1 MDDRATDSW
10 EAFRRRPPPAQA
22 AAEDAFAGF
31 GAAGPPWS
39 AGPVG
44 RGQLADPDPGY
55 RGAIAQP
62 RSDRPQ
68 SAQPGSGQPAAGP
81 RAPFGVPPVIGL
93 IAVLTVQAVLSIR
106 LIRGNT
112 AYQDEA
118 MYLWAGHLMWAHWLH
133 GATIPPF
140 QAYFGGAPV
149 LYPPIGAIADSLGGL
164 AAARGLSL
172 AMLLGVTALLWTMTR
187 RLYGDRA
194 AFFASALFAVAGPVL
209 LLGAFAACDS
219 LSLLLLAT
227 AAWCAVRA
235 GQRSDATGWMITGG
249 VALALANATQ
259 YTSLL
264 LDPVVVLLAVLV
276 ANPKPG
282 GKAALG
288 RGATMLTV
296 LATLLMIGILVGGE
310 YYVTGADLTLS
321 PAAYGSAT
329 AATTLAKTGTWTGVV
344 VALALCGVLVAWFGR
359 SDKQRWL
366 ITLLAVAALIVPA
379 EQLIL
384 GMAPDLGNY
393 TVPGI
398 FFAAIAAGFGVDRLC
413 AAANERAA
421 QVVVTGAF
429 AIALAFPALMGAHE
443 SKQLARSWPNSDSF
457 TTILGPL
464 IDGGHGHLLIEDP
477 RVAEYYLPAGKQ
489 WTRWSST
496 WDVHLPSGRAI
507 TADSAATPGTPGEFS
522 HLISEGYFSVVALNF
537 ADTVSLDHSLQ
548 QFLRANR
555 HYHIVEVVPYGP
567 GTYVIWRW
575 ERSTVSQGYR
585 PDLGSRHGK
594 RHPRASGR
602 AGHRHRSGG

>member
-1 MDDRATDSW
+1 MSRFTLPKIRRIAIPRGYLDD
-10 EAFRRRPPPAQA
+10 
-22 AAEDAFAGF
+22 
-31 GAAGPPWS
+31 
-39 AGPVG
+39 V
-44 RGQLADPDPGY
+44 
-55 RGAIAQP
+55 AIA
-62 RSDRPQ
+62 
-68 SAQPGSGQPAAGP
+68 
-81 RAPFGVPPVIGL
+81 
-93 IAVLTVQAVLSIR
+93 
-106 LIRGNT
+106 
-112 AYQDEA
+112 
-118 MYLWAGHLMWAHWLH
+118 
-133 GATIPPF
+133 
-140 QAYFGGAPV
+140 
-149 LYPPIGAIADSLGGL
+149 
-164 AAARGLSL
+164 
-172 AMLLGVTALLWTMTR
+172 LGVTAIALVVS
-187 RLYGDRA
+187 RLAWSWHHHQY
-194 AFFASALFAVAGPVL
+194 ASTP
-209 LLGAFAACDS
+209 S
-219 LSLLLLAT
+219 
-227 AAWCAVRA
+227 W
-235 GQRSDATGWMITGG
+235 G
-249 VALALANATQ
+249 V
-259 YTSLL
+259 Y
-264 LDPVVVLLAVLV
+264 VLLAVGGLALAWRRRYPV
-276 ANPKPG
+276 AVLAVALG
-282 GKAALG
+282 TTLGAAALG
-288 RGATMLTV
+288 SAGWY
-296 LATLLMIGILVGGE
+296 LALIVAF
-310 YYVTGADLTLS
+310 VTAEVARRR
-321 PAAYGSAT
+321 AA
-329 AATTLAKTGTWTGVV
+329 
-344 VALALCGVLVAWFGR
+344 ALASLVIGYLVSFWPPWRIGEPGHTSLAVGLGIAC
-359 SDKQRWL
+359 WL

-384 GMAPDLGNY
+384 GIAPDLGNY